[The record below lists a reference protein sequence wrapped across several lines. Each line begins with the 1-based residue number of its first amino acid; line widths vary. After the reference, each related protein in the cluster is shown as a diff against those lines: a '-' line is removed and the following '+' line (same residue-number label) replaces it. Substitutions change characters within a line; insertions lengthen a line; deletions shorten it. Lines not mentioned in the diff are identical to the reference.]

1 MVSAGNE
8 FVGIDLMTGVPNQT
22 IVTKVK
28 LAVQGETQFHD
39 AQVRREV
46 GGTGGE
52 QVAENVADFRG
63 SGIELLRREALQ
75 RCGILETGQQRML
88 TERVVIFVG
97 R

>member
-1 MVSAGNE
+1 MVSTGYE
-8 FVGIDLMTGVPNQT
+8 FVWIDLMTGVPDQT

-52 QVAENVADFRG
+52 QVAN
-63 SGIELLRREALQ
+63 I
-75 RCGILETGQQRML
+75 
-88 TERVVIFVG
+88 
-97 R
+97 